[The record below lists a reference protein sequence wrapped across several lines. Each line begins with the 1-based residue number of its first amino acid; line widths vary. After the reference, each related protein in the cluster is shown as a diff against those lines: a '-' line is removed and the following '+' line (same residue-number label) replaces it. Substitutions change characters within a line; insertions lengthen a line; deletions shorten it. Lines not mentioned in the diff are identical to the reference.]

1 MDIIV
6 TDSVSARTG
15 GDLLVDALLQHGVDT
30 LFALPGV
37 QLDGA
42 FAALHRAQDRIRV
55 IHPRHEQTTAYM
67 ADGYARVSGKMGV
80 CMVVPGPGVLNAS
93 AAISTAYANASP
105 VLVLTGQLNRDT
117 IDAGHGNLHEIR
129 DQLGMMEHITKHA
142 ARAAHPEDIS
152 PAINNAVHAL
162 WGGYVRPVLVEVPW
176 DTLHKTS
183 QSRAQPPHP
192 KPMAPAP
199 DSEQVVAAA
208 DLLRKAQRPL
218 IITGAAINTSDAFA
232 ELQVL
237 AERLQAPVM
246 GIHNGKG
253 ALSDHHYLSHSAL
266 GGRYLME
273 SADVILLIGTRLSAS
288 NQYPWTIEPNH
299 TYIQVDVDAAQ
310 IGHNVPVAAGI
321 VSDAKQALA
330 SLIQELPEQ
339 RASRE
344 AEMLEVKRLADVA
357 LDNIQPQSSWARAIR
372 RAMPDDG
379 IVVNDMTQISYW
391 GNLGWP
397 TYEPR
402 TFLSTGY
409 QGTLG
414 WAYPTSLGAKVAAGD
429 RVVVSISGDGG
440 FGYCLNELAT
450 QAQHGIAAISI
461 VFNDSGFGNVRRMQ
475 QELYGGA
482 EIASELRNPDYVRL
496 AESFGITGRRAESP
510 QMLTR
515 QIEESIQANEPTLIE
530 VPTAPMP
537 NTWAN
542 LRIR

>member
-1 MDIIV
+1 MTV
-6 TDSVSARTG
+6 SVSVRTG
-15 GDLLVDALLQHGVDT
+15 GDLLVDSLTQHGVDT

-105 VLVLTGQLNRDT
+105 VLVLAGQLNRDT
-117 IDAGHGNLHEIR
+117 IDAGLGNLHEIR
-129 DQLGMMEHITKHA
+129 DQLGMMRHITKYA
-142 ARAAHPEDIS
+142 ERAAHPQDIAG
-152 PAINNAVHAL
+152 AISNAVHEM
-162 WGGYVRPVLVEVPW
+162 WNGYVRPVLVEVPW
-176 DTLHKTS
+176 DTLHEPTTAE
-183 QSRAQPPHP
+183 AQPPLP
-192 KPMAPAP
+192 QRLTPAP
-199 DSEQVVAAA
+199 DPEQIEAAA
-208 DLLRKAQRPL
+208 RLLRQAKRPL
-218 IITGAAINTSDAFA
+218 IITGAAINNENAFA
-232 ELQVL
+232 ELQEL

-253 ALSDHHYLSHSAL
+253 ALGDHHYLSHSAL

-273 SADVILLIGTRLSAS
+273 SADVILLVGTRLSAS
-288 NQYPWTIEPNH
+288 NQFPWSIEPER
-299 TYIQVDVDAAQ
+299 TYIQVDPEASQ

-321 VSDAKQALA
+321 VGDARQALA
-330 SLIQELPEQ
+330 GLLHALPEQ
-339 RASRE
+339 RESRE
-344 AEMLEVKRLADVA
+344 EEMLEVKRLADAA
-357 LDNIQPQSSWARAIR
+357 LDAIQPQGSWARAIR
-372 RAMPDDG
+372 NAIPDDG

-397 TYEPR
+397 TYAPR
-402 TFLSTGY
+402 TFLTTGY

-461 VFNDSGFGNVRRMQ
+461 VFDDNGFGNVRRMQ

-482 EIASELRNPDYVRL
+482 EIASHLRNPDYVQL
-496 AESFGITGRRAESP
+496 AESFGISGRRAETP
-510 QMLTR
+510 QALAR
-515 QIEESIQANEPTLIE
+515 QIEESIKANEPTLIE
-530 VPTAPMP
+530 VPTEPMP
-537 NTWAN
+537 NTWSN